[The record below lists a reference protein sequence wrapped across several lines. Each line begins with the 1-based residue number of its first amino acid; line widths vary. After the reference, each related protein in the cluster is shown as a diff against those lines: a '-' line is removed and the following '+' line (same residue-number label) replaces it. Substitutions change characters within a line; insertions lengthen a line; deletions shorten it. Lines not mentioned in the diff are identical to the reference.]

1 MKRISIFKCLLCLLV
16 LCLLVT
22 VAEAGQ
28 KLLGDE
34 SDGSRAHPTH
44 RINVFAEPSEQ
55 GKEAIKI
62 DPNINPADEV
72 LLPFSTRQTCGLCH
86 SYEIVK
92 GGWHFNS
99 VDPNVDP
106 GRPGLGPVQS

>member
-62 DPNINPADEV
+62 DPNINPAEEV
-72 LLPFSTRQTCGLCH
+72 LLPFSMRQQAKTGRMSCPDLVDRDDLVYRFSAGGL
-86 SYEIVK
+86 I
-92 GGWHFNS
+92 
-99 VDPNVDP
+99 DDD
-106 GRPGLGPVQS
+106 